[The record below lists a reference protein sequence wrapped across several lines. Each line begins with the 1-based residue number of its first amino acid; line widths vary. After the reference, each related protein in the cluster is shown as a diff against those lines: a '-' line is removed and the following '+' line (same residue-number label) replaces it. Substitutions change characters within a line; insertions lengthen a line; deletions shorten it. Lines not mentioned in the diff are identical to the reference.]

1 MDSNRYPVPHPQV
14 GARVVDS
21 EAVIILADSGNVN
34 VLNPVGTR
42 IWELAD
48 GSRSVQQIADALV
61 AEYEVTTEVALQDVT
76 EFLRKLVD
84 AGMLTLQDVPS
95 SVGASGY

>member
-1 MDSNRYPVPHPQV
+1 MDVTKYPVPHPQV
-14 GARVVDS
+14 GMRVVDG

-48 GSRSVQQIADALV
+48 GSRSVRQIADALA
-61 AEYEVTTEVALQDVT
+61 AEYEVTPEAALQDVA
-76 EFLRKLVD
+76 EFLQKLVD
-84 AGMLTLQDVPS
+84 AGMLTLQDTS
-95 SVGASGY
+95 SSAGVSGY

>member
-1 MDSNRYPVPHPQV
+1 MDATQYPVPHPQV
-14 GARVVDS
+14 GMRVVDG

-48 GSRSVQQIADALV
+48 GSRSVRQIADALA
-61 AEYEVTTEVALQDVT
+61 AEYEVTPEAALQDVA
-76 EFLRKLVD
+76 EFLQKLVD
-84 AGMLTLQDVPS
+84 AGMLTLQDIPS